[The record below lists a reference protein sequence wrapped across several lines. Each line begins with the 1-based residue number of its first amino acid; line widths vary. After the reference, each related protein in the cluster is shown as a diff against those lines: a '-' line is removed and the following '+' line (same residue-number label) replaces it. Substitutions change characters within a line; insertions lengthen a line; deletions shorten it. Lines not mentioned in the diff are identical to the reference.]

1 MIRENNKVK
10 KHDMLPFKKVV
21 FEIKGKQYSLVS
33 KDQIVHID
41 FQKDKISGDKIVF
54 PRVLSFDD
62 EFGSPYLNNI
72 KITGEVLKHK
82 KLKKIVVFKYKAKK
96 RTTKKQGFRPQS
108 TAVKIVSVEK
118 I

>member
-1 MIRENNKVK
+1 
-10 KHDMLPFKKVV
+10 MLAFKKLV
-21 FEIKGKQYSLVS
+21 FEIRGKQYSLVS
-33 KDQIVHID
+33 NDQIIHID
-41 FQKDKISGDKIVF
+41 FQKDKNSGDKITF

-82 KLKKIVVFKYKAKK
+82 KLKKIVIFKYKAKK
-96 RTTKKQGFRPQS
+96 RTTKKGGFRPQS
-108 TAVKIVSVEK
+108 TAVKIISVEK